1 MMEWNMIHQIKIL
14 QSQGLTKRAIAQ
26 QLKIHRKTVD
36 KYTQMSEEDICKYKR
51 DADRVKKLDEYR
63 ALMIYFLQK
72 YPKISAPRM
81 ADKLAEKIDGFECPG
96 RSMRR
101 YLGNLKRTVCTKQ
114 KRYYE
119 PVIDM
124 VAGIQCQID
133 AGELRKV
140 LINGS
145 ETTVYFLVF
154 VLSFSRAMYVAASL
168 KPINTN
174 IFIRM
179 HDVAFRYFGG
189 IPEECVYDQ
198 TKLVVIDEIAREITV
213 NQRFNEYATV
223 VGFDIHSC
231 RGYDP
236 ESKGKVEAG
245 VKYVKNNCFYAQE
258 FDTEQAMYEYIENW
272 LTKANNRIHG
282 TTGKVPKEVL
292 ANQELKHLKAY
303 LVPDGWKS
311 SKPLLTRKADKTSLI
326 SWNGN
331 KYSIPDSYQDSNV
344 GIEPSG
350 NYLYVYDLET
360 NSEIAQIQLSDL
372 KGETF
377 KNPSHYR
384 RNLISDKQFED
395 EMHELIGDVA
405 IEICKL
411 LKQSSPKIYRAQLR
425 GFIAFIKQYENITSS
440 ELSLLTGLDR
450 LTVKTAQVFIDASR
464 EKANDKPSIKPQK
477 LSQYA
482 AINLSNSGVNNG

>member
-26 QLKIHRKTVD
+26 ELKVHRKTVD
-36 KYTQMSEEDICKYKR
+36 KYILMSEEDICKYKH
-51 DADRVKKLDEYR
+51 DADRVKNLDEYR
-63 ALMIYFLQK
+63 SLMIYFLQK

-81 ADKLAEKIDGFECPG
+81 VDKIAEKVEGFECPG

-101 YLGNLKRTVCTKQ
+101 YLAKLKSTVCTKQ

-124 VAGIQCQID
+124 VAGVQCQID

-140 LINGS
+140 MIGGA

-154 VLSFSRAMYVAASL
+154 VLSFSRAIYVTASL
-168 KPINTN
+168 KPINTD

-179 HDVAFRYFGG
+179 HDSAFRYFDGVT
-189 IPEECVYDQ
+189 EECVYDQ
-198 TKLVVIDEIAREITV
+198 TKLVVIEEIAREITV

-223 VGFDIHSC
+223 AGFHIHAC

-245 VKYVKNNCFYAQE
+245 VKHVKNNCFYAQE
-258 FDTEQAMYEYIENW
+258 FETERAMHEYIASW
-272 LTKANNRIHG
+272 LIKANSRTHG
-282 TTGKVPKEVL
+282 TTGQVPKDVL
-292 ANQELKHLKAY
+292 ANEEKGTLKAY
-303 LVPDGWKS
+303 LVPDGCKY

-331 KYSIPDSYQDSNV
+331 KYSIPDTYQDSNV
-344 GIEPSG
+344 GVEQSG
-350 NYLYVYDLET
+350 NQLYVYDLESNVAIT
-360 NSEIAQIQLSDL
+360 QIELSDL

-377 KNPSHYR
+377 KNPAHYR
-384 RNLISDKQFED
+384 RNLILDSKFEND
-395 EMHELIGDVA
+395 LHDLIGDAAV
-405 IEICKL
+405 EICRL
-411 LKQSSPKIYRAQLR
+411 LKQSMPKVYRAQLR
-425 GFIAFIKQYENITSS
+425 GFIALINQYGDVTKS
-440 ELSLLTGLDR
+440 ELSLLGGLDK
-450 LTVKTAQVFIDASR
+450 LTVKTAQTFIDASR
-464 EKANDKPSIKPQK
+464 EPANDKKESSKAQK

-482 AINLSNSGVNNG
+482 SININNSGD

>member
-1 MMEWNMIHQIKIL
+1 MIHQIKIL
-14 QSQGLTKRAIAQ
+14 QSQGLTKRAIAE
-26 QLKIHRKTVD
+26 QLKVHRKTVD
-36 KYTQMSEEDICKYKR
+36 KYIQMSEEDICKYKR
-51 DADRVKKLDEYR
+51 DADRTKKLDEYR
-63 ALMIYFLQK
+63 QLMIYFLQK

-81 ADKLAEKIDGFECPG
+81 TDKLAEKIDGFECPS
-96 RSMRR
+96 RTMRR

-119 PVIDM
+119 PVIDT

-133 AGELRKV
+133 AGELRSV
-140 LINGS
+140 MIGGA

-168 KPINTN
+168 KPINTD

-179 HDVAFRYFGG
+179 HDNAFRYFDGV
-189 IPEECVYDQ
+189 PEECVYDQ
-198 TKLVVIDEIAREITV
+198 TKLVVIEEVAREITV
-213 NQRFNEYATV
+213 NQRFNEYATTA
-223 VGFDIHSC
+223 GFHIHAC

-258 FDTEQAMYEYIENW
+258 FETEQAMYGYIENW
-272 LTKANNRIHG
+272 LTKANNRTHG
-282 TTGKVPKEVL
+282 TTGEIPKDVL
-292 ANQELKHLKAY
+292 ANEEKDKLKPY
-303 LVPDGWKS
+303 LVPNGWKS

-344 GIEPSG
+344 GVEQSG
-350 NYLYVYDLET
+350 NQLYVYDLES
-360 NSEIAQIQLSDL
+360 NVEITQIELSDL

-384 RNLISDKQFED
+384 RNLVSDSKFEN
-395 EMHELIGDVA
+395 ELRELIGDIA
-405 IEICKL
+405 IDVCNL
-411 LKQSSPKIYRAQLR
+411 LKQSSSKIYRAC
-425 GFIAFIKQYENITSS
+425 
-440 ELSLLTGLDR
+440 
-450 LTVKTAQVFIDASR
+450 
-464 EKANDKPSIKPQK
+464 
-477 LSQYA
+477 
-482 AINLSNSGVNNG
+482 